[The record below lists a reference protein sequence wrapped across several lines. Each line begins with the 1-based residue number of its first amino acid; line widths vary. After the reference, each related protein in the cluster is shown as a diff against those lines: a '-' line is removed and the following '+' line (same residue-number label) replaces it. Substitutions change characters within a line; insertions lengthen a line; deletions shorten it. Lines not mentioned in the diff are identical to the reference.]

1 MDGRRLAGGILLAGE
16 RCREKRV
23 RPTHSSRETR
33 EGTMTKAILTLLIC
47 VMAVAAILEVK
58 LAVNQHEMLAQEDSD
73 GPG

>member
-1 MDGRRLAGGILLAGE
+1 
-16 RCREKRV
+16 
-23 RPTHSSRETR
+23 
-33 EGTMTKAILTLLIC
+33 MTKAILTLVIC